1 MRSSKFTTAE
11 NYTAQKRAANRQ
23 TRQKTYP
30 IVLLIALSFMLLT
43 NGQTWADENMQ
54 TVKKEL
60 PALKTEQPP
69 TIDGVLDDACWQDAP
84 QATGFTDERTEKPAK
99 NQSVARLVYTDTA
112 IYVGLHLY
120 DDMPDKIVARQTKD
134 QTRIRGEDS
143 VSFSLDPFHTHQFSD
158 RNFFIVNPLGT
169 KFAHLATGRAEKSEW
184 IGLWKAAAQIVEDG
198 WIVEMEIP
206 WQMLDYPD
214 TTKPVRM
221 GINVDRLQQRTGERS
236 WWCNLGVQEF
246 RENDGHWIDVLP
258 PPRKRELKLLP
269 YLIGGISETET
280 SVGAIS
286 ESRREYTARAG
297 ADIRY
302 EVTPQLRLIGT
313 ANPDFENIE
322 QAVEGI
328 DFSYGERYVPDRRPF
343 FSEGGNVYRLGR
355 LFHSRRI
362 TDMDGGL
369 KLFGKIG
376 KNTSIGTLGT
386 YHRNN
391 QNIILQATQS
401 LTATSNIS
409 AAFLSHHLHEIEVNN
424 VGYLSGDV
432 RHGKFSVGSRLVQSW
447 VGASDARRGFVS
459 LGYNGSLF
467 QPYLSAFFVDPDF
480 VNRLGYRPFTGYR
493 GVGLGSFIKNE
504 WREGFFRRA
513 SVSVESQVSNTY
525 EGEVFRRDLSISSLI
540 LTHSD
545 YALAAGWRGGQFE
558 EFSDSVFSIGFRV
571 RASDRF
577 NNVGITYNWG
587 EQAGEKIHRISGN
600 LNLRAYDFTVGLTSQ
615 IQWHFERHYQQ
626 ILTLAYDFSPALSLG
641 SRLIWQADGVNI
653 YFALRRSGYAG
664 TDFFIILGDP
674 NASEFRQRLVAK
686 VIRAF

>member
-1 MRSSKFTTAE
+1 MKKAKYTTAKTDVARR
-11 NYTAQKRAANRQ
+11 NTTSKHTKQKIYAIIIF
-23 TRQKTYP
+23 T
-30 IVLLIALSFMLLT
+30 ISSFSLFVNL
-43 NGQTWADENMQ
+43 QTWAAGNIQ
-54 TVKKEL
+54 TVQKEL
-60 PALKTEQPP
+60 SALKTDHPP
-69 TIDGVLDDACWQDAP
+69 IIDGILDDVCWQNAP
-84 QATGFTDERTEKPAK
+84 RAIGFTDERTEKPAK
-99 NQSVARLVYTDTA
+99 NQSIGHLVYTDTA

-134 QTRIRGEDS
+134 QTRIRGEDW

-184 IGLWKAAAQIVEDG
+184 IGLWKTAAQIVEDG
-198 WIVEMEIP
+198 WVVEMEIP

-221 GINVDRLQQRTGERS
+221 GINIDRLQQRTGERS

-258 PPRKRELKLLP
+258 PPRTRELKLLP

-280 SVGAIS
+280 DD
-286 ESRREYTARAG
+286 REYTARAG

-313 ANPDFENIE
+313 ANPDFDNIE

-343 FSEGGNVYRLGR
+343 FLEGGNVYRLRR

-362 TDMDGGL
+362 MDMDGGL

-376 KNTSIGTLGT
+376 KNTSVGTLGT

-391 QNIILQATQS
+391 QNAILQVSQS
-401 LTATSNIS
+401 LTATSNIN
-409 AAFLSHHLHEIEVNN
+409 AAFLSHHHRDTGANN
-424 VGYLSGDV
+424 VGYLSGDM
-432 RHGKFSVGSRLVQSW
+432 RYGKFSVGSNLIQTWAGESGGRN
-447 VGASDARRGFVS
+447 GFVS
-459 LGYNGSLF
+459 IGYNGPLF
-467 QPYLSAFFVDPDF
+467 QPYLSAFFIDPDF
-480 VNRLGYRPFTGYR
+480 VNRLGYLPFTGYR

-513 SVSVESQVSNTY
+513 SVSVQSQISNTY
-525 EGEVFRRDLSISSLI
+525 EGEVFRRDFYVSSLI

-558 EFSDSVFSIGFRV
+558 EFSDSVFSIGLRA

-577 NNVGITYNWG
+577 NNVGITYNTG
-587 EQAGEKIHRISGN
+587 EQAGGRIHRISGN
-600 LNLRAYDFTVGLTSQ
+600 LNLRAYGFTAGLSSQ
-615 IQWHFERHYQQ
+615 IQWHFERRYQQ
-626 ILTLAYDFSPALSLG
+626 ILTLTYDFSPALSLG
-641 SRLIWQADGVNI
+641 SRLIWQDESINI

-674 NASEFRQRLVAK
+674 NALEFKQRLVAK
-686 VIRAF
+686 ILRAF

>member
-1 MRSSKFTTAE
+1 MKTLKFTRA
-11 NYTAQKRAANRQ
+11 KVRAARECITNERVK
-23 TRQKTYP
+23 QKNYA
-30 IVLLIALSFMLLT
+30 IVLFITLSFTLITHL
-43 NGQTWADENMQ
+43 QTSAVENTQ
-54 TVKKEL
+54 TVRKEL
-60 PALKTEQPP
+60 PAVKTDQPP
-69 TIDGVLDDACWQDAP
+69 IIDGVLDDACWQDVP
-84 QATGFTDERTEKPAK
+84 QAIGFTDERTEKPAK
-99 NQSVARLVYTDTA
+99 NQSIGRLVYTDTA

-120 DDMPDKIVARQTKD
+120 DDMADKIVARQTKD
-134 QTRIRGEDS
+134 QTRIRGEDW

-169 KFAHLATGRAEKSEW
+169 KYAHLATGRAEKSEW
-184 IGLWKAAAQIVEDG
+184 IGLWKTAARIVEDG

-214 TTKPVRM
+214 TTEPVRM
-221 GINVDRLQQRTGERS
+221 GINIDRLQQRTGERS

-258 PPRKRELKLLP
+258 PPRKRELKVLP
-269 YLIGGISETET
+269 YLIGGISRTETE
-280 SVGAIS
+280 
-286 ESRREYTARAG
+286 EREYTARAG
-297 ADIRY
+297 ADVRY

-328 DFSYGERYVPDRRPF
+328 DFSYGERYVSDRRPF

-362 TDMDGGL
+362 MDMDGGL

-376 KNTSIGTLGT
+376 KNTSVGTLGT

-391 QNIILQATQS
+391 QNVILQASQS

-409 AAFLSHHLHEIEVNN
+409 AALLSHHHRDTGTNN

-432 RHGKFSVGSRLVQSW
+432 RHGKFSVGSNLTQTW
-447 VGASDARRGFVS
+447 AAESDGRNGFIS

-493 GVGLGSFIKNE
+493 GIGLGSFIRNE

-513 SVSVESQVSNTY
+513 SASIQSQISNTY
-525 EGEVFRRDLSISSLI
+525 EGEVFRRDFYVSSLI

-558 EFSDSVFSIGFRV
+558 KFSDSVFSIGFRA

-587 EQAGEKIHRISGN
+587 EQAGERIHRIIGG
-600 LNLRAYDFTVGLTSQ
+600 LNLRAYGFTAGFSSQ
-615 IQWHFERHYQQ
+615 IQWHFERRYQQ
-626 ILTLAYDFSPALSLG
+626 ILTLTYDFSPALSLG
-641 SRLIWQADGVNI
+641 SRLIWQVEGINI

-674 NASEFRQRLVAK
+674 NASEFKRRFVAK

>member
-1 MRSSKFTTAE
+1 MKSHKSYAI
-11 NYTAQKRAANRQ
+11 A
-23 TRQKTYP
+23 
-30 IVLLIALSFMLLT
+30 LLIAVSFTLIT
-43 NGQTWADENMQ
+43 NGQTWAEENTQ
-54 TVKKEL
+54 TIKKEL
-60 PALKTEQPP
+60 RAVKTEQPP
-69 TIDGVLDDACWQDAP
+69 TIDGVLDDTCWQDAP

-99 NQSVARLVYTDTA
+99 NQTVAQIVYTDTA
-112 IYVGLHLY
+112 IYVAVHLY

-169 KFAHLATGRAEKSEW
+169 KYAHLATGRAEKSEW
-184 IGLWKAAAQIVEDG
+184 IGLWKTAAKIVDDG
-198 WIVEMEIP
+198 WVVEMEIP

-214 TTKPVRM
+214 TKEPIQM
-221 GINVDRLQQRTGERS
+221 GINVDRLQQRTGEKS
-236 WWCNLGVQEF
+236 WWCNLGVNEF

-258 PPRKRELKLLP
+258 PPRKRELKVLP

-280 SVGAIS
+280 N
-286 ESRREYTARAG
+286 EREYTARAG
-297 ADIRY
+297 ADLRY
-302 EVTPQLRLIGT
+302 EVTPQLRLIST

-343 FSEGGNVYRLGR
+343 FSEGSNVYRLGQ

-362 TDMDGGL
+362 MDMDGGL

-376 KNTSIGTLGT
+376 KNTSVGTLGT

-391 QNIILQATQS
+391 QNVILQASQS

-409 AAFLSHHLHEIEVNN
+409 AAFLSHHQREEGFNN

-432 RHGKFSVGSRLVQSW
+432 RHGKLLARSAIAQSQAGESNGRDGFANLIYQGQLVQPY
-447 VGASDARRGFVS
+447 VS
-459 LGYNGSLF
+459 V
-467 QPYLSAFFVDPDF
+467 FFVDSDF
-480 VNRLGYRPFTGYR
+480 VNRLGYHPFTGYR
-493 GVGLGSFIKNE
+493 GLSLGSYFRNE
-504 WREGFFRRA
+504 WRDGFLRSLSL
-513 SVSVESQVSNTY
+513 SVQSEASNTY
-525 EGEVFRRDLSISSLI
+525 EGEVFRRNLSIASGI

-545 YALAAGWRGGQFE
+545 YSLSVRWYGGQFE
-558 EFSDSVFSIGFRV
+558 EFTDSLFAIRLGA

-577 NNVGITYNWG
+577 NNVNISYTWG
-587 EQAGEKIHRISGN
+587 EQAGERIHRISGN
-600 LNLRAYDFTVGLTSQ
+600 FNLRAYDFTVGLTSQ
-615 IQWHFERHYQQ
+615 IQWHFERRYQQ
-626 ILTLAYDFSPALSLG
+626 ILTLTYDFSSALSLG

-674 NASEFRQRLVAK
+674 NALEFRQRLVAK

>member
-1 MRSSKFTTAE
+1 MKTSKFATAKVRAAHE
-11 NYTAQKRAANRQ
+11 CITNKRVKQKNYTV
-23 TRQKTYP
+23 
-30 IVLLIALSFMLLT
+30 VLLITLSFTLITHL
-43 NGQTWADENMQ
+43 QTSAAEETQ
-54 TVKKEL
+54 TVEKEL
-60 PALKTEQPP
+60 RAVKTEHPP
-69 TIDGVLDDACWQDAP
+69 IIDGVLDDACWQEAP

-99 NQSVARLVYTDTA
+99 NQSVGWVVYTDTA
-112 IYVGLHLY
+112 IYVGLYLY

-134 QTRIRGEDS
+134 QTRIRGEDW

-169 KFAHLATGRAEKSEW
+169 KYAHLATGRAEKSEW
-184 IGLWKAAAQIVEDG
+184 IGLWKTAAQIVEDG

-221 GINVDRLQQRTGERS
+221 GINVDRFQQRTGERS
-236 WWCNLGVQEF
+236 WWCNLGVNEF

-280 SVGAIS
+280 D
-286 ESRREYTARAG
+286 EREYTARG
-297 ADIRY
+297 GTDIRY

-313 ANPDFENIE
+313 ANPDFDNIE

-328 DFSYGERYVPDRRPF
+328 DFSYGERFVSDRRPF

-362 TDMDGGL
+362 MDMDGGL
-369 KLFGKIG
+369 KVFGKIG
-376 KNTSIGTLGT
+376 KNTSVGTLGT

-391 QNIILQATQS
+391 QNAILQASQS

-409 AAFLSHHLHEIEVNN
+409 AAFLSHHHRDTGLNN

-432 RHGKFSVGSRLVQSW
+432 RHGKFSVGSNLTQTW
-447 VGASDARRGFVS
+447 ADESDGRNAFIS

-493 GVGLGSFIKNE
+493 GIGLGSFIRNE

-513 SVSVESQVSNTY
+513 SASIQSQISNTY
-525 EGEVFRRDLSISSLI
+525 EGEVFRRDFYVSSLI

-558 EFSDSVFSIGFRV
+558 EFSDSVFSIGLRA

-577 NNVGITYNWG
+577 NNVNVTYNWG
-587 EQAGEKIHRISGN
+587 EQAGETIHRISGN
-600 LNLRAYDFTVGLTSQ
+600 LNLHAYGFTAGFSSQ
-615 IQWHFERHYQQ
+615 IQWHFERRYQQ
-626 ILTLAYDFSPALSLG
+626 IFTLTYDFSPALSLG
-641 SRLIWQADGVNI
+641 SRLIWQVEGINI

-674 NASEFRQRLVAK
+674 NALEFKQRFVAK

>member
-1 MRSSKFTTAE
+1 MRVKPHKNHAM
-11 NYTAQKRAANRQ
+11 
-23 TRQKTYP
+23 
-30 IVLLIALSFMLLT
+30 VLLIVLSFTLTT
-43 NGQTWADENMQ
+43 NGQTWAEENIQ
-54 TVKKEL
+54 TVQKDL
-60 PALKTEQPP
+60 PALKVEQPP

-84 QATGFTDERTEKPAK
+84 QAAGFTDERTEKPAK
-99 NQSVARLVYTDTA
+99 NQSIGRLVYTDNA

-169 KFAHLATGRAEKSEW
+169 KYAHLATGRAEKSEW
-184 IGLWKAAAQIVEDG
+184 IGLWKAAAQIVDDG

-214 TTKPVRM
+214 TKEPIWM
-221 GINVDRLQQRTGERS
+221 GINIDRLQQRTGEKS
-236 WWCNLGVQEF
+236 WWCNLGVNEF

-269 YLIGGISETET
+269 YLIGGINETET
-280 SVGAIS
+280 DK
-286 ESRREYTARAG
+286 REYTARAG
-297 ADIRY
+297 ADLRY
-302 EVTPQLRLIGT
+302 EITPQLRLIGT

-343 FSEGGNVYRLGR
+343 FSEGGNVYRLGQ

-362 TDMDGGL
+362 MDMDGGL
-369 KLFGKIG
+369 KIFGKIG
-376 KNTSIGTLGT
+376 KNTSVGTLGT

-391 QNIILQATQS
+391 QNIILQASQP
-401 LTATSNIS
+401 LTATSNVS
-409 AAFLSHHLHEIEVNN
+409 AAFLSHHQREAEVNN

-432 RHGKFSVGSRLVQSW
+432 RHGKLSVGSTLVQTW
-447 VGASDARRGFVS
+447 ADESDGRRGFVS
-459 LGYNGSLF
+459 VGYNGSLF

-480 VNRLGYRPFTGYR
+480 VNRLGYHPFTGYR
-493 GVGLGSFIKNE
+493 GIGLGSFIRNE
-504 WREGFFRRA
+504 WREGLIRSARL
-513 SVSVESQVSNTY
+513 SVEGQASNTY

-558 EFSDSVFSIGFRV
+558 EFNDSVFSIGLRA

-577 NNVGITYNWG
+577 NNIGITYNWG
-587 EQAGEKIHRISGN
+587 EQAGERIHRISGD
-600 LNLRAYDFTVGLTSQ
+600 LNLRAYRFTAGFSSRV
-615 IQWHFERHYQQ
+615 QWHFERRYQQ
-626 ILTLAYDFSPALSLG
+626 ILTLTYDFNPALSLG
-641 SRLIWQADGVNI
+641 SRLIWQVEGVNI

-664 TDFFIILGDP
+664 TDFFVILGDP
-674 NASEFRQRLVAK
+674 NALEFKQRLVAK

>member
-1 MRSSKFTTAE
+1 MKTLKFTRA
-11 NYTAQKRAANRQ
+11 KVRAARECITNERVK
-23 TRQKTYP
+23 QKNYA
-30 IVLLIALSFMLLT
+30 IVLFITLSFTLITHL
-43 NGQTWADENMQ
+43 QTSAVENTQ
-54 TVKKEL
+54 TVRKEL
-60 PALKTEQPP
+60 PAVKTDQPP
-69 TIDGVLDDACWQDAP
+69 IIDGVLDDACWQDVP
-84 QATGFTDERTEKPAK
+84 QAIGFTDERTEKPAK
-99 NQSVARLVYTDTA
+99 NQSIGRLVYTDTA

-120 DDMPDKIVARQTKD
+120 DDMADKIVARQTKD
-134 QTRIRGEDS
+134 QTRIRGEDW
-143 VSFSLDPFHTHQFSD
+143 VSFSLDSFHTHQFSD

-169 KFAHLATGRAEKSEW
+169 KYAHLATGRAEKSEW
-184 IGLWKAAAQIVEDG
+184 IGLWKTAARIVEDG

-214 TTKPVRM
+214 TTEPVRM
-221 GINVDRLQQRTGERS
+221 GINIDRLQQRTGERS

-258 PPRKRELKLLP
+258 PPRKRELKVLP
-269 YLIGGISETET
+269 YLIGGISRTETE
-280 SVGAIS
+280 
-286 ESRREYTARAG
+286 EREYTARAG
-297 ADIRY
+297 ADVRY

-328 DFSYGERYVPDRRPF
+328 DFSYGERYVSDRRPF

-362 TDMDGGL
+362 MDMDGGL

-376 KNTSIGTLGT
+376 KNTSVGTLGT

-391 QNIILQATQS
+391 QNVILQASQS

-409 AAFLSHHLHEIEVNN
+409 AALLSHHHRDTGTNN

-432 RHGKFSVGSRLVQSW
+432 RHGKFSVGSNLTQTW
-447 VGASDARRGFVS
+447 AAESDGRNGFIS

-493 GVGLGSFIKNE
+493 GIGLGSFIRNE

-513 SVSVESQVSNTY
+513 SASIQSQISNTY
-525 EGEVFRRDLSISSLI
+525 EGEVFRRDFYVSSLI

-558 EFSDSVFSIGFRV
+558 KFSDSVFSIGFRA

-587 EQAGEKIHRISGN
+587 EQAGERIHRIIGG
-600 LNLRAYDFTVGLTSQ
+600 LNLRAYGFTAGFSSQ
-615 IQWHFERHYQQ
+615 IQWHFERRYQQ
-626 ILTLAYDFSPALSLG
+626 ILTLTYDFSPALSLG
-641 SRLIWQADGVNI
+641 SRLIWQVEGINI

-674 NASEFRQRLVAK
+674 NASEFKRRFVAK

>member
-1 MRSSKFTTAE
+1 MKTPKFTTAKARVAHGCITNKQVKQK
-11 NYTAQKRAANRQ
+11 NYS
-23 TRQKTYP
+23 
-30 IVLLIALSFMLLT
+30 IVLRITLLFTLIT
-43 NGQTWADENMQ
+43 NLQASAAEITK
-54 TVKKEL
+54 TVQKEL
-60 PALKTEQPP
+60 PAVKTEHPP
-69 TIDGVLDDACWQDAP
+69 TIDGILNDACWQDAP

-99 NQSVARLVYTDTA
+99 NQSVGQVVYTDTA

-134 QTRIRGEDS
+134 QTRIRGEDW

-169 KFAHLATGRAEKSEW
+169 KYAHLATGRAEKSEW
-184 IGLWKAAAQIVEDG
+184 IGLWKTAAQIVEDG
-198 WIVEMEIP
+198 WVVEMEIP

-221 GINVDRLQQRTGERS
+221 GINIDRLQQRTGERS
-236 WWCNLGVQEF
+236 WWCDLGVQEF

-258 PPRKRELKLLP
+258 PPRQRELKVLP

-280 SVGAIS
+280 
-286 ESRREYTARAG
+286 EEREYTARAG

-313 ANPDFENIE
+313 ANPDFDNIE

-362 TDMDGGL
+362 MDMDGGL

-376 KNTSIGTLGT
+376 KNTSVGTLGT

-391 QNIILQATQS
+391 QNVILQATQS

-409 AAFLSHHLHEIEVNN
+409 AAFLSHHHRDTRANN

-432 RHGKFSVGSRLVQSW
+432 RHGKFTVGSNLTQTW
-447 VGASDARRGFVS
+447 ADASDGRNGFIS

-493 GVGLGSFIKNE
+493 GVGLGSFIQNE
-504 WREGFFRRA
+504 WREGLFRKA
-513 SVSVESQVSNTY
+513 SASIQSQISNTY
-525 EGEVFRRDLSISSLI
+525 EGEVFRRDFYVSSLI
-540 LTHSD
+540 LMHSD

-558 EFSDSVFSIGFRV
+558 EFSDSVFSIGFRA

-587 EQAGEKIHRISGN
+587 EQAGETIHRISGN
-600 LNLRAYDFTVGLTSQ
+600 LNLRAYGFTVGLSSQ
-615 IQWHFERHYQQ
+615 IQWHFERRYQQ
-626 ILTLAYDFSPALSLG
+626 ILTLTYDFSPALSLG
-641 SRLIWQADGVNI
+641 SRLIWQAEGVNI
-653 YFALRRSGYAG
+653 YFALRRSGYVG

-674 NASEFRQRLVAK
+674 NASEFKQRLIAK

>member
-1 MRSSKFTTAE
+1 MRLLEFTRAE
-11 NYTAQKRAANRQ
+11 NYAGHDRVTKRR
-23 TRQKTYP
+23 TKQKTYP
-30 IVLLIALSFMLLT
+30 MVLFIALSFTLIT
-43 NGQTWADENMQ
+43 NANTWAAENIP
-54 TVKKEL
+54 TIKKNL
-60 PALKTEQPP
+60 PAVKTDHPP

-84 QATGFTDERTEKPAK
+84 QATGFTDERTEKLAK
-99 NQSVARLVYTDTA
+99 NQSVARLVYTDTS
-112 IYVGLHLY
+112 IYVAVHLY

-158 RNFFIVNPLGT
+158 RNFFIVNPFGT
-169 KFAHLATGRAEKSEW
+169 KYAHLATGRAEKSEW
-184 IGLWKAAAQIVEDG
+184 IGLWKTAAKIVDDG
-198 WIVEMEIP
+198 WVVEMEIP

-214 TTKPVRM
+214 TKEPIRM
-221 GINVDRLQQRTGERS
+221 GINVDRLQQRTGEKS
-236 WWCNLGVQEF
+236 WWCNLGVNEF

-258 PPRKRELKLLP
+258 PPRKRELKVLP
-269 YLIGGISETET
+269 YLIGGLSETET
-280 SVGAIS
+280 D
-286 ESRREYTARAG
+286 EREYTARAG

-343 FSEGGNVYRLGR
+343 FSEGGNVYRLGQ

-362 TDMDGGL
+362 MDMDGGL

-376 KNTSIGTLGT
+376 KNTSVGTLGT

-391 QNIILQATQS
+391 QNVILQASQS
-401 LTATSNIS
+401 LTATSNVS
-409 AAFLSHHLHEIEVNN
+409 AAFLSHHQREDGLNN
-424 VGYLSGDV
+424 VGHLSGDV
-432 RHGKFSVGSRLVQSW
+432 RHGKFLARSAIAQSW
-447 VGASDARRGFVS
+447 TGESNGRDGFANLIYQGQLV
-459 LGYNGSLF
+459 
-467 QPYLSAFFVDPDF
+467 QPYLSVFFVDSDF
-480 VNRLGYRPFTGYR
+480 VNRLGYHPFTGYR
-493 GVGLGSFIKNE
+493 GLSLGSYFRNE
-504 WREGFFRRA
+504 WREGIFRRA
-513 SVSVESQVSNTY
+513 SASIQSEVSNTY

-558 EFSDSVFSIGFRV
+558 EFNDSVFSIGFRA

-577 NNVGITYNWG
+577 NNVGLTYNWG
-587 EQAGEKIHRISGN
+587 EQAGEPIHRISGN
-600 LNLRAYDFTVGLTSQ
+600 LNLRAYGFTVGLTSQ
-615 IQWHFERHYQQ
+615 IQWHFERRYQQ
-626 ILTLAYDFSPALSLG
+626 ILTLTYDFSPALSLG
-641 SRLIWQADGVNI
+641 SRLIWQAEGINT

-674 NASEFRQRLVAK
+674 NALEFKQRLVAK